1 MTGIPTS
8 VCSKTESGCL
18 SRDTLRWQY
27 STGCRRLGAEGQR
40 YASSVKA
47 LLVILLTLMG
57 STASLA
63 QSNKSGTFKFEKRQG
78 SHKASVIFQSRAFAP
93 SKHKITKARDY
104 QTIVDGRLAHGT
116 DGNVPNIEIN
126 SIKLFLDGTEVPIP
140 RKLYSDCFEPN
151 LDDGSVAIRFGR
163 DFQMVI
169 ITMSGSDGAGGYEV
183 VWRFRKNGYSS
194 RSFRQ
199 VF

>member
-1 MTGIPTS
+1 MTGNPTS
-8 VCSKTESGCL
+8 ACSETESASL
-18 SRDTLRWQY
+18 STYNLRRQY
-27 STGCRRLGAEGQR
+27 STGSCRLAAEGQR

-47 LLVILLTLMG
+47 LLVILLTLIG

-78 SHKASVIFQSRAFAP
+78 THKASVIFQSRAFAP
-93 SKHKITKARDY
+93 SKHKVTKARDN

-116 DGNVPNIEIN
+116 DGNVPNMEIS
-126 SIKLFLDGTEVPIP
+126 SIKLFLDGTEVSIP

-151 LDDGSVAIRFGR
+151 LDDGSLTIRFGR
-163 DFQMVI
+163 DFQTVI
-169 ITMSGSDGAGGYEV
+169 ITMWGSDGAGGYEV
-183 VWRFRKNGYSS
+183 VWRFRKNGYAS

-199 VF
+199 GF